1 MDIIENI
8 NNDTDF
14 ITVNRSKS
22 IMRAFDVLIKNENH
36 TIGNLISDE
45 LQNTD
50 SQLIQYASYKMP
62 HPLEKVLILRV
73 KINSETENLKQLKD
87 ETIKTIK
94 DVLKR
99 LVFRFVKM
107 QYELKNKLRDQS
119 LSSCFT
125 DTTYDM
131 SEFSIQTQNLQ
142 IEDDLDSSSSDS
154 SSESDED

>member
-1 MDIIENI
+1 M
-8 NNDTDF
+8 
-14 ITVNRSKS
+14 K
-22 IMRAFDVLIKNENH
+22 L
-36 TIGNLISDE
+36 L
-45 LQNTD
+45 
-50 SQLIQYASYKMP
+50 
-62 HPLEKVLILRV
+62 
-73 KINSETENLKQLKD
+73 
-87 ETIKTIK
+87 KTIK

-131 SEFSIQTQNLQ
+131 TELNLIQTQNLQ

-154 SSESDED
+154 SSESDEDLNYII